1 MIGPLSLNMKAV
13 VNAQHQVEKKEIKS
27 VDKIWKQKTKSYFCN
42 RFAREAIRDEK
53 RRRNGGEKIFK
64 KSLKLTCKRE
74 IKKLIF
80 ALASTEKRHTK
91 RLKNTQVF

>member
-13 VNAQHQVEKKEIKS
+13 VNAQHQARKKEIKS
-27 VDKIWKQKTKSYFCN
+27 IDKIWKQKTKSYFCN

-53 RRRNGGEKIFK
+53 RRRNGGRKIFK
-64 KSLKLTCKRE
+64 KSLRLTCKRE

-80 ALASTEKRHTK
+80 ALASDEKRHIK
-91 RLKNTQVF
+91 